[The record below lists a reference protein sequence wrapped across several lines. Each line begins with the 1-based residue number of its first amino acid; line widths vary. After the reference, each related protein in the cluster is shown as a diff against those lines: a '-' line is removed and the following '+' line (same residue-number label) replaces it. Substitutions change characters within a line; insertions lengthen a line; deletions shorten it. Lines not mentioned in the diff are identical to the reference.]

1 MNEKNTLYIVVP
13 CYKEQEVLP
22 ETSRRLREKMRQLMD
37 EGKISR
43 RSRVMFV
50 NDGSS
55 DNTWAIISEL
65 HEKEPEMFSG
75 VNLSRNRGHQNA
87 LLAGLLTAVND
98 ADMIVSMDADL
109 QDDINAVDEMVDD
122 YHKGY
127 DVVYGVRSKRETD
140 TFFKRFTAEGFYK
153 VMKAL
158 GVDIVFNHA
167 DYRLMSRRALEGLA
181 EFSEVNLFLRGIV
194 PMIGYPSDVVYYD
207 RKERA
212 AGESKYPLK
221 KMLAF
226 AIEGITS
233 LSTKPIRMITFMGI
247 AAFFV
252 SIGFLIWA
260 VVDFFRGNTITGWAS
275 MMVSLWFIGG
285 LLLLS
290 VGIVGEYVGKIYLES
305 KHRPRYIIE
314 SRTPDR
320 IREREKGRSR
330 KQEMPGENLRR
341 SRAEA
346 RELQTSKRR
355 EAVQKPEQE

>member
-55 DNTWAIISEL
+55 DNTCAIISEL

-167 DYRLMSRRALEGLA
+167 DYRLMSRRAVEGLA
-181 EFSEVNLFLRGIV
+181 QFTEVNLFLRGIV
-194 PMIGYPSDVVYYD
+194 PQIGYKWTTVTY
-207 RKERA
+207 ERA
-212 AGESKYPLK
+212 ERFAGESKYPLK
-221 KMLAF
+221 KMIAF
-226 AIEGITS
+226 AADGITS
-233 LSTKPIRMITFMGI
+233 FSVKPIRLVFSTGVVV
-247 AAFFV
+247 FV
-252 SIGFLIWA
+252 
-260 VVDFFRGNTITGWAS
+260 
-275 MMVSLWFIGG
+275 VSLIMLIYALVAKLAGHTSVGWTSLMGSIWLIGG
-285 LLLLS
+285 IQLLGL
-290 VGIVGEYVGKIYLES
+290 GAVGEYIGKIYNET
-305 KHRPRYIIE
+305 KRRPRFIIE
-314 SRTPDR
+314 SVLNKADN
-320 IREREKGRSR
+320 E
-330 KQEMPGENLRR
+330 
-341 SRAEA
+341 
-346 RELQTSKRR
+346 
-355 EAVQKPEQE
+355 